1 MASFDQ
7 FLIQLAGV
15 GIVGAF
21 SVVCSL
27 ILLLPIK
34 ATIGLRVDKEEELKG
49 LDLAEHGMDAYAD
62 FRMNQH

>member
-1 MASFDQ
+1 MASFEQ

-21 SVVCSL
+21 SVISAGGI
-27 ILLLPIK
+27 ILTLK
-34 ATIGLRVDKEEELKG
+34 HTIGIRVSAEEESKG

-62 FRMNQH
+62 FRLNQH